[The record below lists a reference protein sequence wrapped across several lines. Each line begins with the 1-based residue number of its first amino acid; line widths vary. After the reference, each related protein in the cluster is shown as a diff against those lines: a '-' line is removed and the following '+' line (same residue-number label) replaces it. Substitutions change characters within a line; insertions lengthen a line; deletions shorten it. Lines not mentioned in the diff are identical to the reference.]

1 MTTATRPHA
10 PSRPCYQAGCRADGC
25 VLEAYRYRKQLTLE
39 HSRGQRRRRDAH
51 QTRTHI
57 QRLIFAGW
65 TQTQIGTAS
74 GLSTTSICNL
84 HAGTQAT
91 VANWRA
97 AAILAVEIGPPPADG
112 KHVDATGSMRR
123 LRALCV
129 IGHPLARLAPQLG
142 TTRDRLKVIA
152 NAHTEL
158 VRTQEAAAIARL
170 YRRLA
175 TIPGTSKQVQTLAR
189 GKGWHGPLAWDDIDD
204 PACQPEFDPH
214 ADKRGRL
221 AKVDDARV
229 LHLTDKGL
237 STEQIAWELGCHE
250 RTVIRARNR
259 ARTIQLFGEAA

>member
-25 VLEAYRYRKQLTLE
+25 VLEAYRYRKQLSLE

-112 KHVDATGSMRR
+112 KHVEATGSMRR

-129 IGHPLARLAPQLG
+129 IGHPLARLAPRLG

-158 VRTQEAAAIARL
+158 VRTQEAEAIARL

-175 TIPGTSKQVQTLAR
+175 TVPGTSKQVQTLAR
-189 GKGWHGPLAWDDIDD
+189 RKGWHGPLAWDDIDNPNAKPETGRRRARASTRPKVYAD
-204 PACQPEFDPH
+204 PARV
-214 ADKRGRL
+214 ARL
-221 AKVDDARV
+221 TAAGKSAA
-229 LHLTDKGL
+229 
-237 STEQIAWELGCHE
+237 EIAQELGCHK
-250 RTVIRARNR
+250 RTVVRARG
-259 ARTIQLFGEAA
+259 RTQDLATAA